1 MDDENLLNADQVAML
16 LGVNRHWVRD
26 HCTRALP
33 IIPHNKLG
41 RKVRFEREE
50 IPRFIREC
58 RGESPYVGT
67 ERKSGLILSF
77 YAGFLLRMST
87 TFENC
92 STAFRC
98 ASGIV
103 CI

>member
-1 MDDENLLNADQVAML
+1 VRNGQASSDMDDENLLNADQVAML

-50 IPRFIREC
+50 ILRFIREC
-58 RGESPYVGT
+58 RESRPKW
-67 ERKSGLILSF
+67 ERNGR
-77 YAGFLLRMST
+77 A
-87 TFENC
+87 
-92 STAFRC
+92 
-98 ASGIV
+98 V
-103 CI
+103 